1 MALKKLQNYINGE
14 WVPSESTR
22 EIEVLNPAKAEPVGI
37 MPLSTLAEADRAI
50 EAAQAA
56 FPEWRRTPPITRARY
71 LFSLK
76 EAMEDAFEEL
86 SQIVT
91 NENGKTLDE
100 ARGEVRRAIENVEVG
115 TSIPSLLMGYNAEDV
130 AQDIDEEALRQPLGV
145 FTMLAPF
152 NFPAMVPWWFLPYAI
167 ACGNT
172 FVLKPSRQ
180 TPMASNRLYELMDEI
195 MLPPGVVNLVNG
207 THDVADRL
215 MDHPYVKGV
224 SFVGST
230 RAARHVYSYSAA
242 HGKRVQA
249 QGGAKNFL
257 VIMPDADLGRTVQAL
272 MTSTCGCAGQRCL
285 AGSNIVC
292 VGGVEK
298 ALVPMIADA
307 MRSIKVGYG
316 LERTT
321 QMGPVISAEA
331 KAKII
336 GYIDGAIQEGAK
348 VLVDGRGVVVPGYE
362 KGFFVGP
369 TLLDNLTNTMT
380 IAKEEVFG
388 PVMGIM
394 RVASLREAI
403 GLIHENP
410 HGNAASIFTSNGG
423 VAREFKYSVCCGNIG
438 INIGIAAPMATFPFG
453 GMKDSFFG
461 DLHGQGRDGIEFY
474 TDRKVVITR
483 WFSEKEIEGCN

>member
-91 NENGKTLDE
+91 DENGKTLDE

-348 VLVDGRGVVVPGYE
+348 VLVDGRGVLVPGYE
-362 KGFFVGP
+362 
-369 TLLDNLTNTMT
+369 
-380 IAKEEVFG
+380 
-388 PVMGIM
+388 
-394 RVASLREAI
+394 
-403 GLIHENP
+403 
-410 HGNAASIFTSNGG
+410 
-423 VAREFKYSVCCGNIG
+423 
-438 INIGIAAPMATFPFG
+438 
-453 GMKDSFFG
+453 
-461 DLHGQGRDGIEFY
+461 
-474 TDRKVVITR
+474 
-483 WFSEKEIEGCN
+483 

>member
-14 WVPSESTR
+14 WVPSSSSR
-22 EIEVLNPAKAEPVGI
+22 EIEVINPATAQAVGI
-37 MPLSTLAEADRAI
+37 MPLSTLAEADQAI

-71 LFSLK
+71 LFRLK
-76 EAMEDAFEEL
+76 EAMEEAFEEL
-86 SQIVT
+86 SELVT
-91 NENGKTLDE
+91 VENGKTLDE

-130 AQDIDEEALRQPLGV
+130 AQDIDEEALRQPIGV

-167 ACGNT
+167 ACGDT
-172 FVLKPSRQ
+172 FVIKPSRQ
-180 TPMASNRLYELMDEI
+180 TPMTANRLYEICDEI
-195 MLPPGVVNLVNG
+195 MLPPGVINLVNG

-215 MDHPYVKGV
+215 MDHRHVRGV

-230 RAARHVYSYSAA
+230 RAARHVYSYSAE

-257 VIMPDADLGRTVQAL
+257 VIMPDADVARTVQAI
-272 MTSTCGCAGQRCL
+272 MTSGCGCAGQRCL
-285 AGSNIVC
+285 AGSNLIC
-292 VGGVEK
+292 IGGIEK
-298 ALVPMIADA
+298 KLVPALAEA
-307 MRSIKVGYG
+307 MRNLKVGNG

-321 QMGPVISAEA
+321 QMGPVISAES

-336 GYIDGAIQEGAK
+336 AYIDGAIKEGATA
-348 VLVDGRGVVVPGYE
+348 LVDGRGLVVPGYE

-369 TLLDNLTNTMT
+369 TLLDNLTNDMT

-394 RVASLREAI
+394 KADSLQQSI
-403 GLIHENP
+403 DMIHENP

-423 VAREFKYSVCCGNIG
+423 TAREFKYSVFCGNIG

-474 TDRKVVITR
+474 TDRKVVISR
-483 WFSEKEIEGCN
+483 WF